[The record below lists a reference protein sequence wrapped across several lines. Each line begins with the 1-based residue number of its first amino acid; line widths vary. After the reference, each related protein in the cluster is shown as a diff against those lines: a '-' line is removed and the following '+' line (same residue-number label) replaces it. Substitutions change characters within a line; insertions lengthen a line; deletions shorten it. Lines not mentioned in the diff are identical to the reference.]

1 MKKLLVTLLLPKESA
16 AHSRSWPP
24 TCSEQIDRSAMNKQ
38 AENKPLIEYPTVYTF
53 KVMGKQEHGF
63 REYVRQ
69 LFKRVMGI
77 EVSQDS
83 ISELPSSR
91 GKYLSV
97 SVSVY
102 LLSEDQ
108 RRAIYSQLYKDRR
121 VLYYL

>member
-1 MKKLLVTLLLPKESA
+1 MDPGD
-16 AHSRSWPP
+16 P
-24 TCSEQIDRSAMNKQ
+24 QDRP
-38 AENKPLIEYPTVYTF
+38 PLIEYPTVYTF
-53 KVMGKQEHGF
+53 KVMGLQEHGF

-69 LFKRVMGI
+69 LFKRLMGT
-77 EVSQDS
+77 EVSPDS
-83 ISELPSSR
+83 LSEQPSSR

-108 RRAIYSQLYKDRR
+108 RRTIYAALHREKR

>member
-1 MKKLLVTLLLPKESA
+1 MTTEEEK
-16 AHSRSWPP
+16 
-24 TCSEQIDRSAMNKQ
+24 
-38 AENKPLIEYPTVYTF
+38 KPLIDYPTVYTF
-53 KVMGKQEHGF
+53 KVMGRQEHGF

-69 LFKRVMGI
+69 LFKRLMG
-77 EVSQDS
+77 QDVPLES
-83 ISELPSSR
+83 ISEQPSSM

-108 RRAIYSQLYKDRR
+108 RRSIYVQLSKERR

>member
-1 MKKLLVTLLLPKESA
+1 MNMSEEKKA
-16 AHSRSWPP
+16 
-24 TCSEQIDRSAMNKQ
+24 
-38 AENKPLIEYPTVYTF
+38 LITYPTIYTF
-53 KVMGKQEHGF
+53 KVMGRQEHGF

-69 LFKRVMGI
+69 LFKRLMGTDI
-77 EVSQDS
+77 SNDS
-83 ISELPSSR
+83 LSEQPSSM

-108 RRAIYSQLYKDRR
+108 RRAIYEQLHREKR